1 MEPVQRQKQC
11 CSTPL
16 AKLHPLDSR
25 HPGPASLCWVPSPN
39 QRISRTPFAVEPAPM
54 TIEMRRRVYE
64 KVSARLKAS
73 GTPFDDDP
81 RFLSAVEEWIEGAI
95 DIAELRRRYSDI
107 QRTRTRLSSDHGAD

>member
-1 MEPVQRQKQC
+1 
-11 CSTPL
+11 
-16 AKLHPLDSR
+16 
-25 HPGPASLCWVPSPN
+25 
-39 QRISRTPFAVEPAPM
+39 M